1 MKQTIKLLGMLSLCL
16 ATPALA
22 QQAGMDME
30 SGMPMGMDHSMM
42 TPHAGTTMGAKDPRI
57 SLGMSVPMRLKQLA
71 MMRDHL
77 KAVDEIVGLIA
88 AGKFD
93 KAATIAH
100 KRLGLTPEMKKMC
113 GMFGNETFRKMGIA
127 FHKSA
132 DHLGDVLKTRDT
144 TASLHALHST
154 MQYCVSCHQSFRQ

>member
-1 MKQTIKLLGMLSLCL
+1 MKRKIMPPMIMLALCL

-22 QQAGMDME
+22 QHAGMDME
-30 SGMPMGMDHSMM
+30 MDHSM
-42 TPHAGTTMGAKDPRI
+42 PHSGAMMGAKDTRI

-113 GMFGNETFRKMGIA
+113 TMFGNVSFQKMGIA
-127 FHKSA
+127 FHNSA

-144 TASLHALHST
+144 AASLHALHST

>member
-1 MKQTIKLLGMLSLCL
+1 MMKSLALLLILFL
-16 ATPALA
+16 ATPAWA
-22 QQAGMDME
+22 QDAGLD
-30 SGMPMGMDHSMM
+30 MPMQMGQPMM
-42 TPHAGTTMGAKDPRI
+42 MQHGGSAPMAKDTRV
-57 SLGMSVPMRLKQLA
+57 SLGLSAPMRLQQRA

-93 KAATIAH
+93 QAATIAH
-100 KRLGLTPEMKKMC
+100 QRLGLTPQMQKMC
-113 GMFGNETFRKMGIA
+113 GLFGNETFRKLGIA

-132 DHLGDVLKTRDT
+132 DHLGEVLKTRDT